1 MEASKK
7 TELSL
12 EQYFKEI
19 REKIVGYGHHFQT
32 PQGEKELLYADWTA
46 SGRLYRPIEER
57 ILNEIGPLVGNTHTE
72 TNITGTSMTQAY
84 HEAKK
89 LIKRHVNASDEDVI
103 ILAGSG
109 MTGVVNK
116 FQRILG
122 MKIPEKL
129 ADYVHL
135 PEELRPVIFVT
146 HMEHHSNQTSWLET
160 IADVVVV
167 PPDVDGLVDLNNFE
181 KEIRKYLKRKIKIA
195 AVTSSSNVTGIMTPY
210 HDIAKL
216 IHNYNGLCFV
226 DFAASAPYIPIN
238 MHPNDRGEGADLDAI
253 YFSPHKFLGGPGSP
267 GAIVFNTKLYSNKI
281 PDQPGGGTV
290 NWTNPWNIRSYI
302 EDIEIREDGGTP
314 PFLQSMRAAMA
325 VRLKEQMDPD
335 LILKREHEIM
345 AKLYPS
351 LQSIDELQILAEHI
365 EERLGI
371 ISFHITDLHYNL
383 GVKLLNDYF
392 GIQVRGGCAC
402 AGTYGHY
409 LLHIDPKTSQ
419 KIYAQVKRGIMDH
432 KPGWIRLSIH
442 PSMSDDDVDYIIHAM
457 EELVKN
463 FKKWSEDY
471 EYNHHTNEYSY
482 KKQFDTKLSQTQKW
496 FEHI

>member
-1 MEASKK
+1 MEVSKK
-7 TELSL
+7 NELTL
-12 EQYFKEI
+12 EEYFKTI
-19 REKIVGYGHHFQT
+19 RKNIVGHGYEFDT
-32 PQGEKELLYADWTA
+32 PQGRKKLLYADWTA
-46 SGRLYRPIEER
+46 SGRLYKPIEEK
-57 ILNEIGPLVGNTHTE
+57 LLHEIGPLVGNTHTE
-72 TNITGTSMTQAY
+72 TNVTGTSMTLAY

-89 LIKRHVNASDEDVI
+89 IIKKHVNASDEDVI

-129 ADYVHL
+129 SDYVDL
-135 PEELRPVIFVT
+135 PEEMRPVIFVT

-181 KEIRKYLKRKIKIA
+181 REIRKYSNRKIKIA
-195 AVTSSSNVTGIMTPY
+195 AVTSCSNVTGIMTPY
-210 HDIAKL
+210 HEIAKL
-216 IHNYNGLCFV
+216 MHKNNGLCFV

-238 MHPNDRGEGADLDAI
+238 MHPTDLGHGADLDAV
-253 YFSPHKFLGGPGSP
+253 YFSPHKFLGGPGTP
-267 GAIVFNTKLYSNKI
+267 GALIFNTKLYTNKI

-302 EDIEIREDGGTP
+302 EDIEVREDGGTP
-314 PFLQSMRAAMA
+314 PFLQSMKAAMT
-325 VRLKEQMDPD
+325 VRLKEEMDPG
-335 LILKREHEIM
+335 LMLKREHEILK
-345 AKLYPS
+345 KLYPA
-351 LQSIDELQILAEHI
+351 LQSINELQILAEHI
-365 EERLGI
+365 EDRLGI

-419 KIYAQVKRGIMDH
+419 KIFAQVKRGIMDH

-442 PSMSDDDVDYIIHAM
+442 PAMSDDDIDFIIHAM
-457 EELVKN
+457 QELVNN
-463 FKKWSEDY
+463 FKKWSDDY
-471 EYNHHTNEYSY
+471 EYNHHTNEYTY
-482 KKQFDTKLSQTQKW
+482 KGDRIKYSVPVTNW
-496 FEHI
+496 FKEI